1 MPPGTSDS
9 YRLRAILEQGKRF
22 AILSHSNPDGDTLG
36 SAMALALALEA
47 RGKTV
52 VAYCADPIPVRYRV
66 LADPFP
72 FVTELEWTGID
83 AAITV
88 DVATPKLITSDI
100 LSSRPESVP
109 LVNIDHHK
117 DNAHYG
123 TLDIVDPTAPSTTMM
138 LFFLFDELG
147 IPITPD
153 IATALLLGLV
163 TDTGGFF
170 HSNTN
175 SQGYDVAGRLLSLG
189 ADGAAVTRRIFR
201 DFDPK
206 RLKLWGKVLSR
217 ASINADQV
225 VSSVVLQSD
234 FRETGTTPQDLEGV
248 VEYLNMV
255 PEGRYA
261 MLLTE
266 DGKNASVKGSLRA
279 RAEDVDVSEIAHRY
293 GGGGHKKASGFKIKG
308 KLAERKVWE
317 VVSDEG
323 KERLS
328 V

>member
-1 MPPGTSDS
+1 M
-9 YRLRAILEQGKRF
+9 
-22 AILSHSNPDGDTLG
+22 
-36 SAMALALALEA
+36 
-47 RGKTV
+47 
-52 VAYCADPIPVRYRV
+52 
-66 LADPFP
+66 
-72 FVTELEWTGID
+72 
-83 AAITV
+83 
-88 DVATPKLITSDI
+88 
-100 LSSRPESVP
+100 
-109 LVNIDHHK
+109 
-117 DNAHYG
+117 
-123 TLDIVDPTAPSTTMM
+123 
-138 LFFLFDELG
+138 
-147 IPITPD
+147 
-153 IATALLLGLV
+153 
-163 TDTGGFF
+163 
-170 HSNTN
+170 
-175 SQGYDVAGRLLSLG
+175 
-189 ADGAAVTRRIFR
+189 
-201 DFDPK
+201 
-206 RLKLWGKVLSR
+206 
-217 ASINADQV
+217 
-225 VSSVVLQSD
+225 LQSD